1 MSVAAARLD
10 WVPGEVESVSAD
22 GTFDAFY
29 RREYRPLVG
38 LALALTGKREVAED
52 LVQEAML
59 RTHARWNQVATMER
73 PDLWV
78 RRVLV
83 NLATS
88 RGRRLAAEARAL
100 ARVRMERNDSAP
112 AVSAE
117 AAMFWERVRRLPKR
131 QAQVMALYYVEDWST
146 ADIAVALECAEG
158 TVRAH
163 LHAARAA
170 LSDAEEVSS

>member
-38 LALALTGKREVAED
+38 LGLALTGKREVAED

-59 RTHARWNQVATMER
+59 RTHARWDRVEVMER
-73 PDLWV
+73 PDMWV
-78 RRVLV
+78 RRVLM
-83 NLATS
+83 NLAAS
-88 RGRRLAAEARAL
+88 RGRRLAAETRVL
-100 ARVRMERNDSAP
+100 AKVRLERNHTAP
-112 AVSAE
+112 AVSAD
-117 AAMFWERVRRLPKR
+117 AAMFWERVRKLPQR
-131 QAQVMALYYVEDWST
+131 QAQVMALYYVEDWPT
-146 ADIAVALECAEG
+146 ADIAVALDCAEG

-170 LSDAEEVSS
+170 LSDAEEVSP

>member
-1 MSVAAARLD
+1 MSVAAVRLD
-10 WVPGEVESVSAD
+10 WVPGEVESVNAE

-29 RREYRPLVG
+29 RREYRSLVG
-38 LALALTGKREVAED
+38 LAFALTGRREIAED

-59 RTHARWNQVATMER
+59 RAHARWGRVATMER
-73 PDLWV
+73 PDMWV

-88 RGRRLAAEARAL
+88 RGRRLAAETRAL
-100 ARVRMERNDSAP
+100 ARVGREREGSAP

-146 ADIAVALECAEG
+146 ADIAAALECAEG

-163 LHAARAA
+163 LHAARTS
-170 LSDAEEVSS
+170 LSEDKEFRS